1 MYNGIQ
7 EKIAGASLVTIMS
20 ASNLFGRGFSEKK
33 LEMIMDPDSGYPGVL
48 LSNESD
54 LEKAAKIAQIKGM
67 ASKTAEAFV
76 EKIPQFIQ
84 FLKEAGLEKKL
95 ITGVTEKKEYDQSH
109 PLFGKSIVMTGFRDD
124 DIQQKL
130 KSVGAKLGSSV
141 SKNTFLVLVKNIE
154 EDTGKAADA
163 RKLGIPLMTPEEL
176 KNKYFITQ

>member
-95 ITGVTEKKEYDQSH
+95 IIN
-109 PLFGKSIVMTGFRDD
+109 F
-124 DIQQKL
+124 
-130 KSVGAKLGSSV
+130 
-141 SKNTFLVLVKNIE
+141 
-154 EDTGKAADA
+154 
-163 RKLGIPLMTPEEL
+163 
-176 KNKYFITQ
+176 